1 MASTHKA
8 HLLDVFVYGPDE
20 APPLHALA
28 GFPYFILTI
37 AHVQL
42 GHFVWLH
49 GMGFTGC
56 VIYTLLSFGSI
67 VLDGLANPSL
77 GKNLQTLRCNGFSDT
92 LTATRMSLNLISN
105 VVMTWLVFQE
115 LCGPDAVASTL
126 RLGSYSPYTV
136 AAIAANIGL
145 TEVLFYFAHKCLHE
159 VLPRIHLMHHCCFYP
174 THSTNFIFDPIDF
187 AFELGMP
194 TAFLFV
200 NHFVLWQQ
208 DHVVLLVSYM
218 IVQQY
223 YALDHSDFLQLHHFK
238 HHARLDDMYTAY
250 IKYHNPRNTKF
261 EAVRKIMQRPA
272 KHA

>member
-20 APPLHALA
+20 TPPLHVLA
-28 GFPYFILTI
+28 GCPYFLLTI

-92 LTATRMSLNLISN
+92 LTAARMSLNLISN

-126 RLGSYSPYTV
+126 RLGSYSPYTR
-136 AAIAANIGL
+136 
-145 TEVLFYFAHKCLHE
+145 
-159 VLPRIHLMHHCCFYP
+159 LPP
-174 THSTNFIFDPIDF
+174 T
-187 AFELGMP
+187 
-194 TAFLFV
+194 
-200 NHFVLWQQ
+200 
-208 DHVVLLVSYM
+208 LV
-218 IVQQY
+218 
-223 YALDHSDFLQLHHFK
+223 
-238 HHARLDDMYTAY
+238 
-250 IKYHNPRNTKF
+250 
-261 EAVRKIMQRPA
+261 
-272 KHA
+272 